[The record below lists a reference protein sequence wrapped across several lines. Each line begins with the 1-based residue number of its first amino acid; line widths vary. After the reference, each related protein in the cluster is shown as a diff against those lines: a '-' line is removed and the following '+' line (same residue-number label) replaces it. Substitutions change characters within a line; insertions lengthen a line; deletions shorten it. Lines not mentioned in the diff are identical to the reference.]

1 MSHDGLGIR
10 IILETSI
17 IVSNSDLGLA
27 SGRILANGSLR
38 TELEENQ
45 FRASFNSCERGE
57 S

>member
-27 SGRILANGSLR
+27 SGRILATGSLR